1 MTAVVPP
8 KPVVLLLRILLSD
21 RMVEPAAALMAVPLF
36 ESTLSRIVIVPE
48 DAMVATPLVEFA
60 AKRQFWIVA
69 KPLVLTVMPFV
80 LPSTFESRMF
90 STAKPVVAETLTPVM
105 FLWIIVSD
113 T

>member
-21 RMVEPAAALMAVPLF
+21 LTVEPAAALMAVPLF

-48 DAMVATPLVEFA
+48 EAVVATPFVVFA
-60 AKRQFWIVA
+60 AKRQFWTVA
-69 KPLVLTVMPFV
+69 NPLVLTSRPFV
-80 LPSTFESRMF
+80 LPSMFESRILA
-90 STAKPVVAETLTPVM
+90 TAKPVVAATLIPVM